1 MKYSTVY
8 FRKAAI
14 VTLTRDF
21 DMSKKGERTSDLR
34 LYARLLTYVTPYW
47 RVFAL
52 SLLAMIVFA
61 ATEPAVPALQ
71 KPLFDGALIEKDQG
85 MLLLIPLLYVLLFAV
100 RGAANYIS
108 GVALHSVSNKVVM
121 DLREAMFAKLLAVP
135 GRFYDRHTTGG
146 LISKFTYDV
155 TQLKE
160 AATNAL
166 TVLVKDSLAILGL
179 LALMFYLNWKLALIS
194 LIGGPF
200 IVAVVAV
207 VRRRLRKMSR
217 KAQESMGDINQALRE
232 VIDGH
237 RIVKL
242 YGGEELEQNRFHE
255 VANANR
261 RYSMKFAMAAV
272 ATGPAVQLI
281 AAVALAVLIYVAV
294 RQVQADQLTVGDFA
308 SFFFAVGLLLGP
320 LKRLVR
326 INEHIQ
332 RGLAA
337 CESVFTLLDAEP
349 EVDTAVESLERVSGA
364 ITIEDLNFRYHNEQ
378 APVLENVSIRI
389 EPGETVALVGASG
402 SGKSTLANLIPRF
415 YETGQGSI
423 RIDDRDVRTINLAS
437 LRANIALVSQ
447 DIVLFNDSVRN
458 NIAYG
463 AARGAPEEAIIEAAT
478 AAHAMEF
485 IRALPAGLDTLLG
498 PGGTQLSGGQRQR
511 IALARALLK
520 HAPILIL
527 DEATSALDPDSERHI
542 QAALEALRHR
552 HTCLIIAHRLSTIE
566 SADRIIVLDEGRIVE
581 TGRHDELLN
590 SNGVYS
596 QFHAG
601 VK

>member
-1 MKYSTVY
+1 MTE
-8 FRKAAI
+8 
-14 VTLTRDF
+14 
-21 DMSKKGERTSDLR
+21 KGERTSDLQ
-34 LYARLLTYVTPYW
+34 LYARLLTWVTPYW

-108 GVALHSVSNKVVM
+108 GVALHSVANKVVM
-121 DLREAMFAKLLAVP
+121 DLREAMFAKLITVP
-135 GRFYDRHTTGG
+135 ARFYDRHTTGS

-155 TQLKE
+155 SQLKE

-166 TVLVKDSLAILGL
+166 TVLVKDSLAVLGL
-179 LALMFYLNWKLALIS
+179 LTLMFYLNWKLALIS
-194 LIGGPF
+194 LVGGPF
-200 IVAVVAV
+200 IVAVVAI

-217 KAQESMGDINQALRE
+217 KAQESMGDINQSLRE
-232 VIDGH
+232 VIDGY

-242 YGGEELEQNRFHE
+242 YGGEELEQNRFHD

-272 ATGPAVQLI
+272 ATGPAVQMI

-294 RQVQADQLTVGDFA
+294 LQVQADQLTVGDFA

-337 CESVFTLLDAEP
+337 CESVFALLDTEP
-349 EVDTAVESLERVSGA
+349 EMDAGVEPLQRATGV
-364 ITIEDLNFRYHNEQ
+364 ITIEGLNFRYHDDQ
-378 APVLENVSIRI
+378 APVLENVSIHI

-415 YETGQGSI
+415 YETGEGFI
-423 RIDDRDVRTINLAS
+423 RIDDRDIHSISLAS

-463 AARGAPEEAIIEAAT
+463 ATRGASEEAIIEAAGD
-478 AAHAMEF
+478 AHAMEF
-485 IRALPAGLDTLLG
+485 IRALPAGLDTLIG

-520 HAPILIL
+520 QAPILIL
-527 DEATSALDPDSERHI
+527 DEATSSLDPDSERHI

-552 HTCLIIAHRLSTIE
+552 HTCLIIAHRLSTVE
-566 SADRIIVLDEGRIVE
+566 SADRIIVLDNGRIVE
-581 TGRHDELLN
+581 SGSHAELLQN
-590 SNGVYS
+590 NGVYS
-596 QFHAG
+596 QFHSRVRSEG
-601 VK
+601 